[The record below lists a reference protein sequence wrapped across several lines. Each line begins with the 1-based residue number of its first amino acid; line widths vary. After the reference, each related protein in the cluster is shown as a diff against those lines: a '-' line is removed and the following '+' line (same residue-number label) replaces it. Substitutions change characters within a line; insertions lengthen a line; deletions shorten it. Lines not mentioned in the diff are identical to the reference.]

1 MVELGHFISSSCTI
15 SAVGNRFHEVELGP
29 LLFVSRSEI
38 YIFYSLFY
46 CYFDNT
52 MHNFRCF
59 RCQNIRYEVLFFLSY
74 TNETQ
79 DGSMSPWLETQPPYS
94 TASVKLFSCST
105 CESTCIFTLGCFFH
119 YKQEALQCTGHAI
132 PRDYF
137 EIWDPHFNFTCTT
150 FEPMPVNFG

>member
-59 RCQNIRYEVLFFLSY
+59 RCQNIRYEVLFFCPTQMKHKMAACLLDWKLNHRTVQHLLSCAVARRV
-74 TNETQ
+74 
-79 DGSMSPWLETQPPYS
+79 SLH
-94 TASVKLFSCST
+94 VFS
-105 CESTCIFTLGCFFH
+105 H
-119 YKQEALQCTGHAI
+119 
-132 PRDYF
+132 
-137 EIWDPHFNFTCTT
+137 
-150 FEPMPVNFG
+150 